1 MVNLTLLTKNTGR
14 REVNNLNRIMGAFSV
29 KIDHIKYDA
38 VQRLDALKGAIREIS
53 INQQAQWTG
62 TKP

>member
-1 MVNLTLLTKNTGR
+1 M
-14 REVNNLNRIMGAFSV
+14 NNLNRIMGAFSV

-62 TKP
+62 IKP

>member
-1 MVNLTLLTKNTGR
+1 M
-14 REVNNLNRIMGAFSV
+14 NNLNRIMGAFSI

-38 VQRLDALKGAIREIS
+38 VQRLDALKGALREIS

-62 TKP
+62 IKP